1 LRKEGKFIMPIEAA
15 IALYLI
21 GILIGAIG
29 FGAYVHPKRVRLDN
43 FDIGLFLFMILLWP
57 VILACAIGAGLVI
70 GVLLLLVFKPI
81 QFLMYKGEDWCNL
94 ISDWWK
100 ERRKAK
106 KEENN

>member
-1 LRKEGKFIMPIEAA
+1 MSIEAA

-21 GILIGAIG
+21 GILIGTIG
-29 FGAYVHPKRVRLDN
+29 FGAYVHPKRARFDN

-57 VILACAIGAGLVI
+57 VLLICALVAALVI
-70 GVLLLLVFKPI
+70 GSLFLLVFKPI

-94 ISDWWK
+94 ISDWWN
-100 ERRKAK
+100 RRKAR

>member
-1 LRKEGKFIMPIEAA
+1 MPVEAA

-21 GILIGAIG
+21 GILIGTIG
-29 FGAYVHPKRVRLDN
+29 LGAYMHPKRARFDN

-57 VILACAIGAGLVI
+57 VLLTCALVAALVI
-70 GVLLLLVFKPI
+70 GALLLLVFKPI

-94 ISDWWK
+94 ISDWWNC
-100 ERRKAK
+100 RKTR

>member
-1 LRKEGKFIMPIEAA
+1 MPIEAA

-21 GILIGAIG
+21 GILIGTIG
-29 FGAYVHPKRVRLDN
+29 FGAYAHPKSARFDN

-57 VILACAIGAGLVI
+57 VLLTCAIGAGLVI
-70 GVLLLLVFKPI
+70 GAGLLLVFKPI
-81 QFLMYKGEDWCNL
+81 QFLMYKGEDWCDR

-100 ERRKAK
+100 RRKTE